1 MTLGVRDL
9 QSDSDLDSNRN
20 CHDVFQYNYTFT
32 LYYFKV
38 LLLVLPSVIEHKEY
52 EIISAPTLQSFLVKC
67 VLDFVADCCY
77 HISSE
82 DLEGHEEPGK

>member
-1 MTLGVRDL
+1 MIYSQIVTLTAFAIVAMF
-9 QSDSDLDSNRN
+9 
-20 CHDVFQYNYTFT
+20 FQHNYTFT